1 MFPYGVGIREPLFF
15 IGVIENRD
23 DPQRQ
28 GRVQVRA
35 FGVHG
40 LNDKVPTQA
49 LPWATCLVND
59 LFNQIPDENDFV
71 FGLFIDGRDAQ
82 QPIIIGTVPTQYN
95 EAINPETKGWGV
107 ITEQP
112 ELNSRATQ
120 PENLGQ
126 PHLSRLERGEEL
138 QKTHL
143 HGQKMARVTKVTV
156 ADDPEGGQ
164 SWDEPDPGYQAAYP
178 YNRVIQSARH
188 IVELDDT
195 PGSERITITN
205 TETQSYVQIGS
216 GGNIVTKA
224 TGARFDVTDENQYVH
239 IGGRS
244 YVSIDGDATVYV
256 DGNKTEEIT
265 GDLKTIVHGNHSH
278 SVGGQSNYNVSE
290 QIQMRAGDIRMEANA
305 GTLSIRAEKEMQIE
319 AGIGMYRKAPFMW
332 DQATSNMNIKANN
345 LNMTAI
351 TDMNIKA
358 NQGVLN
364 IFGESDVSVLSGT
377 NLQVESGGNISVTAS
392 STVYINDYV
401 SMAEGGNA
409 AATEAVFAEDAIG
422 AVTPEMPEPP
432 TKSTSVKAA
441 AANQYGVRNT
451 ASVFQSDDGETA

>member
-1 MFPYGVGIREPLFF
+1 MFPYGLGIREPLFF
-15 IGVIENRD
+15 IGVVENRD
-23 DPQRQ
+23 DQQKQ

-40 LNDKVPTQA
+40 LNDKVPTEA

-71 FGLFIDGRDAQ
+71 FGFFVDGRDAQ
-82 QPIIIGTVPTQYN
+82 QPIIIGTIPTQYN
-95 EAINPETKGWGV
+95 EEINPELKGWGV
-107 ITEQP
+107 WTEMP
-112 ELNSRATQ
+112 ELNSRAKQ
-120 PENLGQ
+120 PENIGQ
-126 PHLSRLERGEEL
+126 PHQHRVERGEEL

-143 HGQKMARVTKVTV
+143 NAQRAARVTRVAV
-156 ADDPEGGQ
+156 ADDPMGGQ
-164 SWDEPDPGYQAAYP
+164 SWEEPDYGYQAAYP
-178 YNRVIQSARH
+178 YNRVVASGRH
-188 IVELDDT
+188 LIELDDT
-195 PGSERITITN
+195 PGAERISITN
-205 TETQSYVQIGS
+205 TETQSYVQLAS
-216 GGNIVTKA
+216 GGNMVQKA
-224 TGARFDVTDENQYVH
+224 TGSEFHITDENQYVY
-239 IGGRS
+239 IGGKS
-244 YVSIDGDATVYV
+244 TVTIMGDAAVFV

-358 NQGVLN
+358 NQGNLN
-364 IFGESDVSVLSGT
+364 IFGEADVSILSGT

-409 AATEAVFAEDAIG
+409 TATEAVFAEDAIG

-432 TKSTSVKAA
+432 QKSTSINTG
-441 AANQYGVRNT
+441 ANTIGTTVP
-451 ASVFQSDDGETA
+451 ASVFASDDSVEA